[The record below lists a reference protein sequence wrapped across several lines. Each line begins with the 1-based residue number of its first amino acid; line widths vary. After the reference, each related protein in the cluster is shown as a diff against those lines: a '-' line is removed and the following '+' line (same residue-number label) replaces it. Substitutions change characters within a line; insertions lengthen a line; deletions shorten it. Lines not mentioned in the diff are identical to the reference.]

1 MRTQSPLDVVELSV
15 AAALYLGAI
24 LGDSLH
30 MLILADGREMDA
42 TELRT
47 CEQLDLD
54 FLLGIGM
61 APIAE
66 ADIALLRGVIWC
78 NPNLELGTALEQLRT
93 RAFVN
98 SQEALH
104 LQAADEEGLANAERE
119 YMEWARAWY
128 VWAQRDA
135 E

>member
-1 MRTQSPLDVVELSV
+1 MVSALASP
-15 AAALYLGAI
+15 ALFA
-24 LGDSLH
+24 LH
-30 MLILADGREMDA
+30 GPC
-42 TELRT
+42 T

-54 FLLGIGM
+54 FLLRIGM

-78 NPNLELGTALEQLRT
+78 NPNLELGAAVEELRT

-98 SQEALH
+98 SREALH
-104 LQAADEEGLANAERE
+104 LRAADEAGLANAEWE
-119 YMEWARAWY
+119 YMEWARAWHL
-128 VWAQRDA
+128 WERNA